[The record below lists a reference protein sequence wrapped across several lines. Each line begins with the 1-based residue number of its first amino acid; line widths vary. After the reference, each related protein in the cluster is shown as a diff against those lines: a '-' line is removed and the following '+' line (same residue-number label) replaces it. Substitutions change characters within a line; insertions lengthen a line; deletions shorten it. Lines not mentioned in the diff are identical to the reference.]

1 MVFFKSFSLK
11 EERNVKNLAF
21 LVGNTI
27 FPLNNKQIK
36 KRFLVS
42 LNLCVFCFIDCLITL
57 PKPRLSLI

>member
-36 KRFLVS
+36 KRFLVY